1 METGSLETGPSGTS
15 LIQDLLKNGL
25 NAVTPYKPSGDKI
38 MRMHAQTGLI
48 ENGFVFLPTE
58 APWLPEYLHEM
69 TVFPNGRYDD
79 QVDATAQFLDWFKT
93 PMKSAGI
100 FELYRM
106 QWEELQQRLPLE
118 HKRVSRDASL
128 PRMQSDRADVSAI
141 HCRLGK

>member
-1 METGSLETGPSGTS
+1 MCRRLTANSPKFPVLSLFNREFGVETGSLETGPSGTS

-79 QVDATAQFLDWFKT
+79 Q
-93 PMKSAGI
+93 S
-100 FELYRM
+100 
-106 QWEELQQRLPLE
+106 RL
-118 HKRVSRDASL
+118 
-128 PRMQSDRADVSAI
+128 DRAV
-141 HCRLGK
+141 LGLVQNTNEVCGYLRALSNAMGRVAAAAAS